1 VVVTAAL
8 FTAISLTPVARY
20 MTTRLGLP
28 PLFALRDQGR
38 SDFQWDNR
46 LKVIAVDDSS
56 FAKMQSQDLRI
67 LEYAEL
73 ITGLGAAKRILI
85 DARMSKAIGSPDEI
99 ARAKSLFA
107 KARGKIVTG
116 AYATELPR
124 RDAEPIALDPQFYSN
139 ERWLGTDDVRALADQ
154 RGAYAYGPAPDL
166 SEIFTEIG
174 HFGNHGDGQLQP
186 FVRLTNGTLLPHL
199 ALYAAEKISLS
210 GRDLKMDKSQATL
223 DQGSIVVNFR
233 PRSYYSQRVYRFS
246 DVLAEVRQ
254 TGTTSLIAPD
264 DIVLILPNMY
274 TGHTD
279 FIWTP
284 HGFMPGGYFLMAAIQ
299 NILLGEFL
307 SPTPMLPFLFLGVS
321 LLGALAGLIQR
332 VSLFASL
339 LSAGSATLLLLS
351 FGAFTFARTIL
362 PWELLLP
369 AFLLPAAVVQGESVW
384 RAQKHLARIKLAIA
398 GAVSG
403 QQAAKLMRRA
413 SHITFDARE
422 RIVSIM
428 FIDVVGFSRMAE
440 DMQPRMAF
448 DALKTLLQTISATV
462 HSFGGVVDKTLGDGL
477 LCYFGYH
484 FDSDVVDIDHAER
497 AVRCAIAI
505 QQANVR
511 RCVEDGSGLRKVFPL
526 RVGINSAS
534 VFLGDLGTEE
544 QPEFT
549 VVGNGVNFAKRLEG
563 ACTMHSILVGS
574 ATYDA
579 ARTVLPHGWEKRAA
593 QIKHRDHEVEVF
605 ELNPC
610 IDQPD
615 ILKQANNAFTN
626 CLATSDQGKRGQN
639 WQCVTEDGV
648 EFESLSCGLDW
659 ISVRSKIAFAP
670 GAIIRFSLVAKVGAM
685 SVSRSE
691 QTFGGEVKWC
701 YAEAADVHLMC
712 LVLTKESKMRFMA
725 RMREFD
731 GQRLAS

>member
-1 VVVTAAL
+1 
-8 FTAISLTPVARY
+8 
-20 MTTRLGLP
+20 MT
-28 PLFALRDQGR
+28 LRGR
-38 SDFQWDNR
+38 E
-46 LKVIAVDDSS
+46 
-56 FAKMQSQDLRI
+56 LRI
-67 LEYAEL
+67 
-73 ITGLGAAKRILI
+73 
-85 DARMSKAIGSPDEI
+85 
-99 ARAKSLFA
+99 
-107 KARGKIVTG
+107 
-116 AYATELPR
+116 
-124 RDAEPIALDPQFYSN
+124 
-139 ERWLGTDDVRALADQ
+139 
-154 RGAYAYGPAPDL
+154 
-166 SEIFTEIG
+166 
-174 HFGNHGDGQLQP
+174 
-186 FVRLTNGTLLPHL
+186 NGVSTLLEH
-199 ALYAAEKISLS
+199 
-210 GRDLKMDKSQATL
+210 
-223 DQGSIVVNFR
+223 GSVAVNFR
-233 PRSYYSQRVYRFS
+233 PSKYYSQRVFRFY
-246 DVLAEVRQ
+246 DVLSEIRA
-254 TGTTSLIAPD
+254 TGSTRLVAPG

-284 HGFMPGGYFLMAAIQ
+284 HGYMPGGYFIMAAVQ
-299 NILLGEFL
+299 NVLQGTFL
-307 SPTPMLPFLFLGVS
+307 SPVPGLPLLIFVVAV
-321 LLGALAGLIQR
+321 LGALIGLTQK
-332 VSLFASL
+332 VSLFAAL
-339 LSAGSATLLLLS
+339 LSCGALLLVATAFAL
-351 FGAFTFARTIL
+351 FTFARLIV

-369 AFLLPAAVVQGESVW
+369 AFCLPAAIMQGDSVW
-384 RAQKHLARIKLAIA
+384 RAQKHLARIKLALA

-413 SHITFDARE
+413 GHITFDARE

-448 DALKTLLQTISATV
+448 DALKNLLQTISATV

-511 RCVEDGSGLRKVFPL
+511 RCVEDGSALRKVFPL

-563 ACTMHSILVGS
+563 ACTVHCILVGS

-579 ARTVLPHGWEKRAA
+579 ARTVLQHGWEKRAA
-593 QIKHRDHEVEVF
+593 QIKHRDNEVEAF

-610 IDQPD
+610 VDLPD
-615 ILKQANNAFTN
+615 LLQQANAAFTN
-626 CLATSDQGKRGQN
+626 CLATSDQGKRGQT
-639 WQCVTEDGV
+639 WLCVTEDGV

-659 ISVRSKIAFAP
+659 ISVRSCQFFAP
-670 GAIIRFSLVAKVGAM
+670 GTIIRFSLVPKQYGAQA
-685 SVSRSE
+685 VSRTE

-701 YAEAADVHLMC
+701 YAEGGDVHLMC

-725 RMREFD
+725 RMREFE
-731 GQRLAS
+731 GQRMAS